1 MDLDQITEW
10 YRRPRQALLD
20 DGALQ
25 QLYAMLHPRTAFLK
39 MLARGARVLDLGA
52 GDGSLSVLL
61 RWPEPD
67 RSDLECHA
75 YGLEKGEHFDAFT
88 SWELGDWNLAPP
100 AFNGLQFDAV
110 LCSHFIEHIA
120 EPDTLAAWLGERM
133 APKGRVYIEWP
144 SENALNQVRQPE
156 AKAQGVDLMIT
167 HFHDDA
173 THRDLPS
180 RASVVEGLE
189 AAGFEIESGGVIRMP
204 WLEDQFMAAFRD
216 AEDPFGRQ
224 AAFWLATGW
233 SQYLVATKLG

>member
-10 YRRPRQALLD
+10 YLRPRQAQLD

-25 QLYAMLHPRTAFLK
+25 RLYAMLHPRTAFLK
-39 MLARGARVLDLGA
+39 MLPRRSRVLDLGA
-52 GDGSLSVLL
+52 GDGSLSALL

-75 YGLEKGEHFDAFT
+75 YGLEKGELFDAFAT
-88 SWELGDWNLAPP
+88 WELGDWNVARPDF
-100 AFNGLQFDAV
+100 AGMHFDAV

-120 EPDTLAAWLGERM
+120 EPHTLAAWLGERVS
-133 APKGRVYIEWP
+133 ANGRVYIEWP
-144 SENALNQVRQPE
+144 SDNALRQPRQPD
-156 AKAQGVDLMIT
+156 AKAAGVNLMIT

-173 THRDLPS
+173 THRGLPS
-180 RASVVEGLE
+180 KAAVVQGLE
-189 AAGFEIESGGVIRMP
+189 AAGFEIESSGVIRMP

-224 AAFWLATGW
+224 AAFWLASGW
-233 SQYLVATKLG
+233 SQYLVAVKPD